1 MTKKSQLQEVTIC
14 FLMIIALLLTT
25 TGSNNLF
32 VSAQQLNP
40 TQSNINNLSNDNMSQ
55 IPIASI
61 PSDNQSRSF
70 GDGSN
75 QSAMI
80 PEPIRDNQIGVN
92 SVGINGTGGPPGP
105 QGEVGETG
113 PQGPPGPQGEVGETG
128 PQGPPG
134 PQGEVGPP
142 GINGTEGPPGPQ
154 GEVGPPGINGTEG
167 PPGPAGNNTTSKVNI
182 YVNNGTQKSTSD
194 DSFVTTFAPCNEN
207 DIPISG
213 GYNIVKED
221 EDEDNYEVNEIES
234 TPNLQNNSWTIN
246 VEGDNIQVT
255 PYVLCLTVTE

>member
-25 TGSNNLF
+25 TGSNNQF

-40 TQSNINNLSNDNMSQ
+40 TQSNINNLSNYNMSQ
-55 IPIASI
+55 IPITSI
-61 PSDNQSRSF
+61 PNDNQSRSF

-75 QSAMI
+75 LSAMI
-80 PEPIRDNQIGVN
+80 PEPIRDNQIGGN
-92 SVGINGTGGPPGP
+92 SVGINGTEGPPGP

-113 PQGPPGPQGEVGETG
+113 PQ
-128 PQGPPG
+128 
-134 PQGEVGPP
+134 
-142 GINGTEGPPGPQ
+142 GPPGPQ

-182 YVNNGTQKSTSD
+182 YVNNGTQKSTSE

-221 EDEDNYEVNEIES
+221 DDEDNYEVNEIES
-234 TPNLQNNSWTIN
+234 TPNFQNNSWTIN
-246 VEGDNIQVT
+246 VEGDNIRVT

>member
-1 MTKKSQLQEVTIC
+1 
-14 FLMIIALLLTT
+14 MIIALLLTT
-25 TGSNNLF
+25 TGSNNQF

-40 TQSNINNLSNDNMSQ
+40 TQSNINNLSNYNMSQ
-55 IPIASI
+55 IPITSI
-61 PSDNQSRSF
+61 PNDNQSRSF

-75 QSAMI
+75 LSAMI

-92 SVGINGTGGPPGP
+92 SV
-105 QGEVGETG
+105 
-113 PQGPPGPQGEVGETG
+113 
-128 PQGPPG
+128 
-134 PQGEVGPP
+134 
-142 GINGTEGPPGPQ
+142 
-154 GEVGPPGINGTEG
+154 GINGTEG

-182 YVNNGTQKSTSD
+182 YVNNGTQKSTSE

-221 EDEDNYEVNEIES
+221 DDEDNYEVNEIES
-234 TPNLQNNSWTIN
+234 TPNLQNNSWTMN

>member
-25 TGSNNLF
+25 TGSNNQF

-40 TQSNINNLSNDNMSQ
+40 TQSNINNLSNYNMSQ
-55 IPIASI
+55 IPITSI
-61 PSDNQSRSF
+61 PNDNQSRSF
-70 GDGSN
+70 GYGSN
-75 QSAMI
+75 LSAMI

-92 SVGINGTGGPPGP
+92 SV
-105 QGEVGETG
+105 
-113 PQGPPGPQGEVGETG
+113 
-128 PQGPPG
+128 
-134 PQGEVGPP
+134 
-142 GINGTEGPPGPQ
+142 
-154 GEVGPPGINGTEG
+154 GINGTEG

-182 YVNNGTQKSTSD
+182 YVNNGTQKSTSE

-213 GYNIVKED
+213 GYDIVKED

-234 TPNLQNNSWTIN
+234 TPNFQNNSWTIN

>member
-1 MTKKSQLQEVTIC
+1 MRKKSQLQEITLC
-14 FLMIIALLLTT
+14 FLMIFTILLTT
-25 TGSNNLF
+25 TGSNYVF
-32 VSAQQLNP
+32 VTAQQLDP
-40 TQSNINNLSNDNMSQ
+40 TQTNINNPSNDNISQ
-55 IPIASI
+55 IPIGTL
-61 PSDNQSRSF
+61 PNDNQSQSF
-70 GDGSN
+70 GEGGN
-75 QSAMI
+75 QSTLI
-80 PEPIRDNQIGVN
+80 PESIRDNQIGVD
-92 SVGINGTGGPPGP
+92 SVGINGT
-105 QGEVGETG
+105 E
-113 PQGPPGPQGEVGETG
+113 GPPGPQGEVGETG

-142 GINGTEGPPGPQ
+142 GINGTEGPQ

-167 PPGPAGNNTTSKVNI
+167 PPGPPGNNTTSKVNI
-182 YVNNGTQKSTSD
+182 YVNNGTQKSTSE
-194 DSFVTTFAPCNEN
+194 DSFVTTSAPCNEN

-213 GYNIVKED
+213 GYSIVKED

>member
-1 MTKKSQLQEVTIC
+1 MTKKSQLQEITLC
-14 FLMIIALLLTT
+14 FLVIITILLTT
-25 TGSNNLF
+25 TRSNHVF
-32 VSAQQLNP
+32 VHGQQLDL
-40 TQSNINNLSNDNMSQ
+40 TQSSINNPYNDNLSQ
-55 IPIASI
+55 IPIETL
-61 PSDNQSRSF
+61 PTDNQSRSF

-75 QSAMI
+75 QSALI
-80 PEPIRDNQIGVN
+80 SEPIRDNQIGVDAVEI
-92 SVGINGTGGPPGP
+92 SGTEGL

-113 PQGPPGPQGEVGETG
+113 PQGPPGP
-128 PQGPPG
+128 P
-134 PQGEVGPP
+134 
-142 GINGTEGPPGPQ
+142 
-154 GEVGPPGINGTEG
+154 
-167 PPGPAGNNTTSKVNI
+167 GNNTTSKVNI
-182 YVNNGTQKSTSD
+182 YVNNGTQKSTSE

>member
-92 SVGINGTGGPPGP
+92 SVGINGT
-105 QGEVGETG
+105 
-113 PQGPPGPQGEVGETG
+113 
-128 PQGPPG
+128 
-134 PQGEVGPP
+134 
-142 GINGTEGPPGPQ
+142 
-154 GEVGPPGINGTEG
+154 EG

-182 YVNNGTQKSTSD
+182 YVNNGTQKSTSE

-234 TPNLQNNSWTIN
+234 TPNLQNNGWTIN
-246 VEGDNIQVT
+246 VEGNNIQVT

>member
-1 MTKKSQLQEVTIC
+1 
-14 FLMIIALLLTT
+14 MIITILLTT
-25 TGSNNLF
+25 TGSNRVF
-32 VSAQQLNP
+32 VHGQQLDP
-40 TQSNINNLSNDNMSQ
+40 SQSNITNPSNDNMSQ
-55 IPIASI
+55 IPSGNL
-61 PSDNQSRSF
+61 PNDNQFRSF

-75 QSAMI
+75 QSALI
-80 PEPIRDNQIGVN
+80 PEPIRDNQIGVD
-92 SVGINGTGGPPGP
+92 SVRINGTEGPPGP

-113 PQGPPGPQGEVGETG
+113 PQ
-128 PQGPPG
+128 
-134 PQGEVGPP
+134 
-142 GINGTEGPPGPQ
+142 GPPGPQ

-182 YVNNGTQKSTSD
+182 YVNNGTQKSTSE

-234 TPNLQNNSWTIN
+234 TPNLQNNGWTVN
-246 VEGDNIQVT
+246 VEGNNILVT
-255 PYVLCLTVTE
+255 PYVLCLTITE